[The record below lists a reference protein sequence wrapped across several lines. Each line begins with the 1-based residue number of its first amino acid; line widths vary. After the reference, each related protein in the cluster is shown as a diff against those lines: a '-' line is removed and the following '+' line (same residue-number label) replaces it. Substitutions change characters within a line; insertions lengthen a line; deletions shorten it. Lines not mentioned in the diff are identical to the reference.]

1 MHSMR
6 VIPCFVSLKWTGK
19 LSFSSS
25 EIVKKRYS
33 NPFGAFWC
41 LLDPLLFAPSISSW
55 NVVLGGTVL
64 VLGFMSLGLLG
75 PSDPVARCVFRGFAE
90 YDVVSEVVFWA
101 EGGLIDVFDK
111 FERFWPFGAVAP

>member
-1 MHSMR
+1 MRSMR

-25 EIVKKRYS
+25 EIVKKRYL

-64 VLGFMSLGLLG
+64 S
-75 PSDPVARCVFRGFAE
+75 
-90 YDVVSEVVFWA
+90 
-101 EGGLIDVFDK
+101 
-111 FERFWPFGAVAP
+111 FGIYVIGTFGTL

>member
-1 MHSMR
+1 MRSMR

-33 NPFGAFWC
+33 NPLGAFWC

-75 PSDPVARCVFRGFAE
+75 PSDPVAPCV
-90 YDVVSEVVFWA
+90 
-101 EGGLIDVFDK
+101 L
-111 FERFWPFGAVAP
+111 GALLN